1 MARQAYDGAV
11 PHVVVEGR
19 KLYYEEHGESDGPP
33 LVLATGSGGA
43 CRGWKVLQ
51 VPEFS
56 KTRRTVIFDYPG
68 VGDSEP
74 YPGPFSIEALADT
87 TAGLLDALEIEQID
101 LLGSFMGGMVA
112 QQFALRHAARAHK
125 LVLVGTYA
133 RPDAKRRLL
142 VNQWRDIAAT
152 DAPAD
157 VQIRDR
163 LLWTLSDETLE
174 QTDLI
179 DSMMQSVSRD
189 GPPMSGEIF
198 RQQCDACA
206 AHDVLDQLH
215 QLTQP
220 VLVICGRKDHLTPP
234 HLHRQLADELPN
246 ARLVTFQ
253 FAAHMVMLEA
263 AERFNETV
271 LDFLAE

>member
-1 MARQAYDGAV
+1 V

-19 KLYYEEHGESDGPP
+19 KLYYEEHGDHDGPP
-33 LVLATGSGGA
+33 LVLATGSGGS
-43 CRGWKVLQ
+43 CRGWLVLQ

-56 KTRRTVIFDYPG
+56 KSRRTIIFDYPG
-68 VGDSEP
+68 VGESEP
-74 YPGPFSIEALADT
+74 YPGAFGIDTLADT
-87 TAGLLDALEIEQID
+87 TAGFLDALGISEAD
-101 LLGSFMGGMVA
+101 LLGPFMGGMVA
-112 QQFALRHAARAHK
+112 QQVALRHPASLRR
-125 LVLVGTYA
+125 LILVGTYA

-142 VNQWRDIAAT
+142 INQWRDLAAT
-152 DAPAD
+152 DAAAE

-163 LLWTLSDETLE
+163 LLWTLSDETLA

-179 DSMMQSVSRD
+179 ITMMRSVSRD
-189 GPPMSGEIF
+189 GPPMSAEVF

-215 QLTQP
+215 QIAQP
-220 VLVICGRKDHLTPP
+220 TLVICGRKDHLTPP
-234 HLHRQLADELPN
+234 QLHRELADEVPN

-263 AERFNETV
+263 AEQFNQTV
-271 LDFLAE
+271 LEFLDE